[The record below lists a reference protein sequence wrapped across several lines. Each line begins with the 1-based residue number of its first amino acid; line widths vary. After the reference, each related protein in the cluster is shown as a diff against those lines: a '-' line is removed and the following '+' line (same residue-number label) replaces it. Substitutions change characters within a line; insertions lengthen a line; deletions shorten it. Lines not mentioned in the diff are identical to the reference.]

1 MRTVFHQA
9 MEKFFPVT
17 LVVPH
22 KAATDFI
29 QFLNRPEQITPF
41 GSSFCESPT
50 FKPDNTRY
58 LFLSDCSAQRL
69 RMQFG
74 ADEVDRFV
82 AVREV
87 AE

>member
-1 MRTVFHQA
+1 MRTIFHQT
-9 MEKFFPVT
+9 MERFFPVT
-17 LVVPH
+17 LVVDQ
-22 KAATDFI
+22 KSAFDFI
-29 QFLNRPEQITPF
+29 QFLNRSEQVTPF

-69 RMQFG
+69 RMHYG
-74 ADEVDRFV
+74 ADEVDRHIQ
-82 AVREV
+82 AREL